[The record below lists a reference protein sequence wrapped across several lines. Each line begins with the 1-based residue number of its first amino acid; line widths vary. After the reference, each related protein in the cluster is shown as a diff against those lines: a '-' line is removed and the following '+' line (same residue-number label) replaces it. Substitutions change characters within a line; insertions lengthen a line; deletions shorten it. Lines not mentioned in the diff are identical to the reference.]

1 MFAPKLYTVHKF
13 QFLDLVRLGMEV
25 NGDLK
30 FYEIKQ
36 QDNMLFRQIKAIALK
51 VMYSLWTVLAHSP
64 SLKLLLT

>member
-13 QFLDLVRLGMEV
+13 QFLDLVRLGMKV

-36 QDNMLFRQIKAIALK
+36 QDNMLFRQIRIINKSDS
-51 VMYSLWTVLAHSP
+51 VEGYVFFVD
-64 SLKLLLT
+64 